1 MEEKESKPIAKK
13 PTKRGRPRK
22 RSEGLGDT
30 IEKITTATG
39 IKAVVDAFAEATG
52 IDCGC
57 DARKEKLNK
66 LFRYKKPECLTK
78 EEYDFLGTVVNKPV
92 IKAEEQAKINAIY
105 NRIFKDNVQPT
116 TCGSCLKSRIVELK
130 AVYNTYDGTPTI

>member
-22 RSEGLGDT
+22 KSEGLGDT

-39 IKAVVDAFAEATG
+39 IKAVVDAFSEATG

-92 IKAEEQAKINAIY
+92 IKAEEQAQINKIY

-116 TCGSCLKSRIVELK
+116 TCGSCLKVSHR
-130 AVYNTYDGTPTI
+130 